1 MNNALAYITYQS
13 EANIKA
19 NWNGLLQAKYPL
31 TIYVLDNAST
41 DNGPQLLRD
50 AGVPVHVN
58 ETNVGYTAALNQVIK
73 AMWDK
78 DIDWLFV
85 ANPDVSMPYHWDTIL
100 DGLTSRE
107 QVGMIGTKQV
117 DLHGN
122 IVHSGGIITKPQLCH
137 LTAFYDL
144 GNGMSVA
151 QKDAVCPT
159 RFRHRTTDVN
169 VAEKVSWVTFAT
181 VALRMKM
188 IREVGL
194 LDEKLYL
201 YSSDSKY
208 AMQAAKK
215 GWECWYNPVKTFQHE
230 GGASMRS
237 ADSVIYRKARDDIKR
252 FAEEELLWL
261 L

>member
-1 MNNALAYITYQS
+1 MNNGLIYLLYNS
-13 EANIKA
+13 EENIKR
-19 NWNGLLQAKYPL
+19 NWNALLQTKYPL
-31 TIYVLDNAST
+31 TIHVIDNAST
-41 DNGPQLLRD
+41 DNGAKLLMD
-50 AGVPVHVN
+50 AGVPVHLN
-58 ETNVGYTAALNQVIK
+58 EKNVGFTK
-73 AMWDK
+73 AINDGLKHFMDK
-78 DIDWLFV
+78 DIDFCFIV
-85 ANPDVSMPYHWDTIL
+85 NPDIHCPPQWDTIL

-159 RFRHRTTDVN
+159 RFRHRITDVK

-188 IREVGL
+188 VREVGL

-201 YSSDSKY
+201 YSSDAKY

-237 ADSVIYRKARDDIKR
+237 ADSVIYRKAREDIKR
-252 FAEEELLWL
+252 FAEEEFT
-261 L
+261 